1 MAATELAIYDLDR
14 TITRSGTY
22 TPFLLFWAKSRSPW
36 RLLLAPAALLFMGAY
51 GVKLISRKRL
61 KEIMQGMLMGART
74 QHGVLAPLV
83 ETFAQRVVR
92 KGTYPQAVEAI
103 AADRAAGRRV
113 ILATAAYEFYA
124 GPIAQ
129 LLNISDVVAT
139 RSQRNEDGGVVARI
153 KGENCHGREKL
164 AMLEAFFKE
173 AGIERKSA
181 HVRFYSDHIS
191 DLPVFEWVDE
201 PIAVNASARLK
212 TVATERGWR
221 LIDWR
226 K

>member
-1 MAATELAIYDLDR
+1 MTATELAIYDLDR

-61 KEIMQGMLMGART
+61 KEIMQGLLMGART
-74 QHGVLAPLV
+74 QQSVLAPLV

-92 KGTYPQAVEAI
+92 KGTYAQAVEAI
-103 AADRAAGRRV
+103 ATDRAAGRRV

-124 GPIAQ
+124 SPIAQ
-129 LLNISDVVAT
+129 MLNIADVVAT
-139 RSQRNEDGGVVARI
+139 RSQQDEDGGVVARI
-153 KGENCHGREKL
+153 EGENCHGRVKL

-173 AGIERKSA
+173 AGIDRKSA

-201 PIAVNASARLK
+201 PIAVNASPRLK
-212 TVATERGWR
+212 SIATERGWR